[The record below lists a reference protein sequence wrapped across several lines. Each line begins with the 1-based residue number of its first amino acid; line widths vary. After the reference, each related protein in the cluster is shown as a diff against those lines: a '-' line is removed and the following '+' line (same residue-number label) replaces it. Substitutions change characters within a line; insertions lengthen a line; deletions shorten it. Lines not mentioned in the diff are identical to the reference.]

1 MGDARE
7 GLARRC
13 SSKRVDNMATLAPNR
28 HASSLLATVALLLF
42 ATAAHAE
49 VVDIAWDAS
58 DRFERVL
65 DLAPAKFAEVCGL
78 LTKGRSIAWSF
89 RSGQPLNFNVHYH
102 EGKNVVFPVKKDR
115 TAELDGE
122 LPVGVD
128 QDYCWMW
135 ENPGGAG
142 TTLTMA
148 LRRR

>member
-1 MGDARE
+1 MTSQRI
-7 GLARRC
+7 
-13 SSKRVDNMATLAPNR
+13 SSR
-28 HASSLLATVALLLF
+28 HGPALVKTAAALLLF
-42 ATAAHAE
+42 ATTAQAE

-58 DRFERVL
+58 GRFERVL
-65 DLAPAKFAEVCGL
+65 DLAPAKFAEVCGR
-78 LTKGRSIAWSF
+78 LTKGQSIAWSF
-89 RSGQPLNFNVHYH
+89 KSGQPLSFNVHYH

-122 LPVGVD
+122 LEVSVD

-142 TTLTMA
+142 TTFTLV